1 MLALPARQPCGWRPG
16 GPGARQLPL
25 AHGREY
31 TQAVA
36 AIGPAPVVPL
46 SQVAVDTVGLM
57 EALGIDRADVSGGS
71 GGGPGIAQ
79 VPFSGTDSF
88 KVSRSSNPQL
98 F

>member
-1 MLALPARQPCGWRPG
+1 
-16 GPGARQLPL
+16 
-25 AHGREY
+25 
-31 TQAVA
+31 VA
-36 AIGPAPVVPL
+36 G
-46 SQVAVDTVGLM
+46 DTGGLM